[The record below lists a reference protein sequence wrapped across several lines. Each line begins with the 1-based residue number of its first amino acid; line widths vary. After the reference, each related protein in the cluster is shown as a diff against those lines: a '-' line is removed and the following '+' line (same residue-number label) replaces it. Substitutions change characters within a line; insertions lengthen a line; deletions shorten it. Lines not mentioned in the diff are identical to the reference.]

1 MKDLLCHPGSPGSN
15 PGCDAIYGLSFCW
28 FLSLLSKVPFF
39 GFSVKSSLQ
48 VLVRNVT
55 LEHMYTSS
63 QELDKFA
70 YEILSCNYSSWS
82 QPHSWTQKKKHF
94 PRVFHRVVKHP
105 NTLQLLFAHYI
116 FLFQLFNTCIENSE
130 KTDDLDK
137 RLQILLTNCTKSVYT
152 NVAR

>member
-1 MKDLLCHPGSPGSN
+1 M
-15 PGCDAIYGLSFCW
+15 F
-28 FLSLLSKVPFF
+28 
-39 GFSVKSSLQ
+39 
-48 VLVRNVT
+48 
-55 LEHMYTSS
+55 TSS

-70 YEILSCNYSSWS
+70 YEILSCNFSSWS
-82 QPHSWTQKKKHF
+82 HPGFGRKKKHTHF
-94 PRVFHRVVKHP
+94 PRVFLCVVKHT
-105 NTLQLLFAHYI
+105 NTLQHLMVYYI